1 LRIKLLLV
9 LMALTVPFVV
19 LSTRSSNRLQAVDNA
34 VVDNQAATVKPLAQ
48 VLVLQRVIYQ
58 ATVGYTTVQ
67 NGAGGDAAQLQ
78 TAIDTIATNLDETGV
93 ELTKLAALE
102 VGDNARAII
111 DQLIKRRA
119 RFVVTLNELFK
130 LSLDPGDSD
139 AEAFT
144 LDELSPEFNLLIA
157 DLQALTDQVS
167 TDGANRG
174 SSVSTTISD
183 VRADQRSSLM
193 VLVSLAIVT
202 SLALSWWLTRPI
214 RRMSHT
220 LDEVAD
226 GDLTKRCSEG
236 RRDELGQMAHQIN
249 RTLDA
254 IGGILHAVRST
265 SGQLAERSS
274 ALRQAGTSLIA
285 TADDVT
291 SSVQSAAQGSSEMAI
306 SIREISSASATTATQ
321 ASLAV
326 DAANQARSSIAS
338 AAKSSDDISSVVAV
352 ISEIAAQTNL
362 LALNATIEAAR
373 AGEAGRG
380 FAVVAGEV
388 KALAQDTADALTN
401 IAQRVSNVQA
411 EAEQAERD
419 IAQVSELIGAINQ
432 AQLQVASAVEE
443 QSVTTDD
450 VAAHVVQS
458 ADRTVAL
465 STSLAS
471 LIRDGAAEELN
482 RLAHDLDDLT
492 TNLKL

>member
-1 LRIKLLLV
+1 
-9 LMALTVPFVV
+9 MALTTPFVV
-19 LSTRSSNRLQAVDNA
+19 LSTRSSHRLEAVDG
-34 VVDNQAATVKPLAQ
+34 VVAENQSATVKPLAQ
-48 VLVLQRVIYQ
+48 ALRLQRVIYE
-58 ATVGYTTVQ
+58 ATVAYTTVQ
-67 NGAGGDAAQLQ
+67 NGAGGDADKLKA
-78 TAIDTIATNLDETGV
+78 AVNTIAERLNDTGV
-93 ELTKLAALE
+93 EITALSALE
-102 VGDNARAII
+102 LSDDARSTVDAIA
-111 DQLIKRRA
+111 QRRS

-130 LSLDPGDSD
+130 LTLDPGVAD
-139 AEAFT
+139 AEPYT
-144 LDELSPEFNLLIA
+144 LEELTPEFNLLIA
-157 DLQALTDQVS
+157 DLENLTDQVS

-174 SSVSTTISD
+174 SLVSDTIDEVKAS
-183 VRADQRSSLM
+183 QRSSLLT
-193 VLVSLAIVT
+193 LVALAILT

-220 LDEVAD
+220 LDQVAD
-226 GDLTKRCSEG
+226 GDFAQRCSVG
-236 RRDELGQMAHQIN
+236 RRDELGQMANQIN

-254 IGGILHAVRST
+254 IGTILQAVRST
-265 SGQLAERSS
+265 SSQLAERSL
-274 ALRQAGTSLIA
+274 ALRHAGTTLIA

-291 SSVQSAAQGSSEMAI
+291 SLVQSAAQGSSEMAI

-326 DAANQARSSIAS
+326 DAANQARGSIAS

-419 IAQVSELIGAINQ
+419 IAQVSDLIGAINQ

-458 ADRTVAL
+458 ADQTVAL
-465 STSLAS
+465 STDLAS

-492 TNLKL
+492 ANLTL